1 MKHYMKLDNPSFFK
15 MDVLVLFCFLYVF
28 FVTNDV
34 LYLHTVKPVLSL
46 QVLFLLE
53 ITPLVLS
60 MSTTHNW
67 YSLLSTCSNCKSDL
81 LVF

>member
-1 MKHYMKLDNPSFFK
+1 MKLDNPSFFK
-15 MDVLVLFCFLYVF
+15 MDVPVLFCFLYVF

-34 LYLHTVKPVLSL
+34 LYLHIVKPVLSL

-67 YSLLSTCSNCKSDL
+67 YSLLSTCSNYKSDL

>member
-34 LYLHTVKPVLSL
+34 LYLHTVKRVLSL

-60 MSTTHNW
+60 MKHN
-67 YSLLSTCSNCKSDL
+67 SQ
-81 LVF
+81 LVLIIVYMLQL

>member
-46 QVLFLLE
+46 PVLFIIGNHPLSLIYE
-53 ITPLVLS
+53 HNSQLVLIIVY
-60 MSTTHNW
+60 MFQ
-67 YSLLSTCSNCKSDL
+67 L
-81 LVF
+81 

>member
-1 MKHYMKLDNPSFFK
+1 MKLDNPSFFK

-34 LYLHTVKPVLSL
+34 LYLHTVKRVLSL

-60 MSTTHNW
+60 MKHN
-67 YSLLSTCSNCKSDL
+67 SQ
-81 LVF
+81 LVLIIVYMLQL